1 MRSSSWLAASQGA
14 VVEPRLPGLG
24 GAEFASSPH
33 LMTDGEAMEQF
44 RRGQL
49 VFDVRDSGP
58 ADGPVVV
65 RLHGHLQS
73 KFRLGRSS
81 GVNRMVAESAHRRAR
96 NRVRD
101 VTITQATTP
110 L

>member
-1 MRSSSWLAASQGA
+1 
-14 VVEPRLPGLG
+14 
-24 GAEFASSPH
+24 
-33 LMTDGEAMEQF
+33 MTDGEAMEQF

-49 VFDVRDSGP
+49 VFDVRDSGL

-81 GVNRMVAESAHRRAR
+81 GVNRMVAVSAHRISDREYWADVGVNARFLRA
-96 NRVRD
+96 
-101 VTITQATTP
+101 
-110 L
+110 